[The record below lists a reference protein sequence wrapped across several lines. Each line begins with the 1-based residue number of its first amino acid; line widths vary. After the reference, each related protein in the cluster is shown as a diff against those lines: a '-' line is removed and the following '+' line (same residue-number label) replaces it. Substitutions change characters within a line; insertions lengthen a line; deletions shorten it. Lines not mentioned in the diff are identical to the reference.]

1 MPEPAAAIAI
11 LAFMAAGILAHAASA
26 PPDALPVDADPALF
40 SGSRARASLAR
51 ILDDEAPHPVGSSAH
66 AAVLERVAA
75 ELRAIGVEPEVH
87 ESLVVGR
94 SGIVTRVHNLF
105 ATIPGRVDSP
115 RTALAAPRIALA
127 AHHDSVAAGP
137 GAADDGAGVAA
148 AIECVRALRAGTPLE
163 HTLLLA
169 ITDGEEV
176 DLSGACALVRE
187 LPAARDVRAVV
198 NLEARGT
205 SGLAFLFQTGPGV
218 GDALARFGDLA
229 ERPSTSSIAALVY
242 DRLPNDTDLSVFLNA
257 GWTGLNFAFIGDFR
271 RYHTPRDDLAHLDTR
286 SLQHLGEGAL
296 AGLRALDGL
305 DLAVAHDERPGRVW
319 HDVLGRGVI
328 GWPRNWSVP
337 LALAALALVSLGAR
351 RHRASLREIVFGAT
365 GAALGILVSALVLW
379 GFARAQSA
387 LHGASDPWFAF
398 MNAWNATSLLAG
410 LFGAATGALF
420 ARSRSVRAESAFLGV
435 WIPFA
440 LVAVLVAALE
450 PAACLLFV
458 VPSLAA
464 GIAVWFLPARAQR
477 ASTPFTSTGFAGTP
491 LTNTARLAAITL
503 IPFAACALFWLP
515 FLLGVTAAL
524 GFAAGFVPGAL
535 TGTAAVTLVPLLV
548 VDRARRIALGLGA
561 LLVVAFF
568 FLARAPDRTPDAPI
582 WTNVA
587 HVQSQDRADWAIATY
602 GAELPELTVGTEVEL
617 ARLLP
622 WARWLPTAHI
632 ATAPRHEEPAPRAEV
647 TVLEESDIHRRL
659 RVKLMS
665 PRGATTFVLGFPEGK
680 IEVEAIRSGDLF
692 ARGRLPSSSPLTFV
706 GIGPEG
712 VELEV
717 VVLDRSEWRFDLAD
731 ARSGLPLGIARPFAP
746 EATRVPRGRG
756 DVSISATTFA
766 R

>member
-1 MPEPAAAIAI
+1 MPDPPAAIAI
-11 LAFMAAGILAHAASA
+11 LAFAAAGILAHAASA
-26 PPDALPVDADPALF
+26 PPDALPIDADPALF
-40 SGSRARASLAR
+40 SGLRARAALAR
-51 ILDDEAPHPVGSSAH
+51 ILGDEAPHPVGSSAH
-66 AAVLERVAA
+66 AAVLARTAA

-105 ATIPGRVDSP
+105 ATIPGRADGP
-115 RTALAAPRIALA
+115 GGALDAPRIALT

-148 AIECVRALRAGTPLE
+148 AIECVRALRAGAPLE

-187 LPAARDVRAVV
+187 LPDAREVRATV

-229 ERPSTSSIAALVY
+229 SRPSTSSIAALVY
-242 DRLPNDTDLSVFLNA
+242 DKLPNDTDLSVFLAA

-305 DLAVAHDERPGRVW
+305 DLAVQHDERPARVW

-328 GWPRNWSVP
+328 GWPRGWSVP
-337 LALAALALVSLGAR
+337 LALVALALVALGAR
-351 RHRASLREIVFGAT
+351 RHLAPLREIVFGAT
-365 GAALGILVSALVLW
+365 SGALGILVSALVLW
-379 GFARAQSA
+379 GFASAQSA
-387 LHGASDPWFAF
+387 LHGASDPWFAS
-398 MNAWNATSLLAG
+398 MNAWNATSAVAG
-410 LFGAATGALF
+410 LFGAATGAVF
-420 ARSRSVRAESAFLGV
+420 ARSRGVRAASAFLGV

-440 LVAVLVAALE
+440 IVGVIVAALE

-464 GIAVWFLPARAQR
+464 GIAVWFLPARAEL
-477 ASTPFTSTGFAGTP
+477 AISTPVHSTPT
-491 LTNTARLAAITL
+491 TDARVAVVTL

-535 TGTAAVTLVPLLV
+535 AGSAAVTLIPLLASAP
-548 VDRARRIALGLGA
+548 ARRTTFGLG
-561 LLVVAFF
+561 VVLMLAFF
-568 FLARAPDRTPDAPI
+568 ALARTPDRTPDAPI

-587 HVQSQDRADWAIATY
+587 HVQTHDRADWSIATY
-602 GAELPELTVGTEVEL
+602 GAELPELAEGTTTEL

-622 WARWLPTAHI
+622 WARWLPTAHA
-632 ATAPRHEEPAPRAEV
+632 ATAPRHDEPAPRAEV
-647 TVLEESDIHRRL
+647 TVVGASEDQRRL
-659 RVKLMS
+659 RLKLTS

-680 IEVEAIRSGDLF
+680 IEIASIRSGELV
-692 ARGRLPSSSPLTFV
+692 AQGRLPSWSPMTFV

-712 VELEV
+712 VELEIV
-717 VVLDRSEWRFDLAD
+717 ELDRSEWRFDLAD
-731 ARSGLPLGIARPFAP
+731 ARSEWPLGIARPFAP
-746 EATRVPRGRG
+746 EITRVPRGRG
-756 DVSISATTFA
+756 DVSIVATSFA